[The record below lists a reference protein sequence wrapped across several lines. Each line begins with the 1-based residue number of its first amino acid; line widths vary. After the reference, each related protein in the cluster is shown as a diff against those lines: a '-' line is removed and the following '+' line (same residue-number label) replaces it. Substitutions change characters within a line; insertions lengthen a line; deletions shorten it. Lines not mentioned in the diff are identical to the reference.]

1 LRRGGVDL
9 AFAGRRERPAEQRVS
24 SVTPGGGRLL
34 EVGAPERS
42 GEQVSIPVRGSLT
55 RSEASMLRDGLIE
68 HYLDDGVST
77 ILLDASDL
85 VFLDEDG
92 VGALLRLRS
101 EAIVKGKRIW
111 LSNARGQVRDKL
123 QLINVLRVFE
133 PPDDL
138 DADEPS
144 AP

>member
-1 LRRGGVDL
+1 
-9 AFAGRRERPAEQRVS
+9 
-24 SVTPGGGRLL
+24 LL

-42 GEQVSIPVRGSLT
+42 GERVSIPVRGSLT
-55 RSEASMLRDGLIE
+55 RSEASKLRDGLIE

-111 LSNARGQVRDKL
+111 LSNSRGQVRDKL

-133 PPDDL
+133 PPD
-138 DADEPS
+138 ESS

>member
-1 LRRGGVDL
+1 M
-9 AFAGRRERPAEQRVS
+9 
-24 SVTPGGGRLL
+24 L

-42 GEQVSIPVRGSLT
+42 GERVSIPVRGSLT
-55 RSEASMLRDGLIE
+55 RSEASKLRDGLIE
-68 HYLDDGVST
+68 HYVDDGVTT

-85 VFLDEDG
+85 LFLDEDG

-101 EAIVKGKRIW
+101 EAIIKGKHIW
-111 LSNARGQVRDKL
+111 LSNVRGQVRDKL

-133 PPDDL
+133 PPD
-138 DADEPS
+138 ESS

>member
-1 LRRGGVDL
+1 
-9 AFAGRRERPAEQRVS
+9 
-24 SVTPGGGRLL
+24 
-34 EVGAPERS
+34 
-42 GEQVSIPVRGSLT
+42 
-55 RSEASMLRDGLIE
+55 MLRDGLIE

-111 LSNARGQVRDKL
+111 LSNVGGQVRDKL

>member
-1 LRRGGVDL
+1 
-9 AFAGRRERPAEQRVS
+9 
-24 SVTPGGGRLL
+24 
-34 EVGAPERS
+34 
-42 GEQVSIPVRGSLT
+42 
-55 RSEASMLRDGLIE
+55 MLRDGLIE

-85 VFLDEDG
+85 LFLDEDG

-111 LSNARGQVRDKL
+111 LSNVRGQVRDKL

-133 PPDDL
+133 PPDDPSVP
-138 DADEPS
+138 DEPS

>member
-1 LRRGGVDL
+1 MGPPSGGWFRATL
-9 AFAGRRERPAEQRVS
+9 
-24 SVTPGGGRLL
+24 GGGGLL

-42 GEQVSIPVRGSLT
+42 GERVSIPIRGSLT
-55 RSEASMLRDGLIE
+55 RTEASKLRDGVIE
-68 HYLDDGVST
+68 HYVDDGVST

-85 VFLDEDG
+85 LFLDEDG

-101 EAIVKGKRIW
+101 EAILKGKQIW

-123 QLINVLRVFE
+123 GLINVLRVFE
-133 PPDDL
+133 PPD
-138 DADEPS
+138 EPS